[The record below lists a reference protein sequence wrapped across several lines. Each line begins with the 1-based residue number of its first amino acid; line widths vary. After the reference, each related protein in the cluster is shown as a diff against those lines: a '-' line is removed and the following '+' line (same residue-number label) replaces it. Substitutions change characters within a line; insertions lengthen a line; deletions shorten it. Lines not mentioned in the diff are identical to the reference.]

1 MTVSLEEVERV
12 KQEAECLWSLQQ
24 VEQALDRVA
33 IEVQE
38 ELAASHPLLLTVMNG
53 AVIPMGYLL
62 TRLDF
67 PLQVDYVHATRY
79 GVALRGGELE
89 WIAQPRIPLE
99 GRTVLL
105 VDDIH
110 DEGGTL
116 QALTVWARAQGATKV
131 HSLTLAHKLH
141 ERKSGPAADFNA
153 LTVPDRYVFGFGMD
167 YKGYLRNLPGIYALR
182 DG

>member
-1 MTVSLEEVERV
+1 MSVSLSEVEKVRR
-12 KQEAECLWSLQQ
+12 EAERLWSQQ
-24 VEQALDRVA
+24 EVESALDQMAQALSERVA
-33 IEVQE
+33 DH
-38 ELAASHPLLLTVMNG
+38 HPLLLTVMNG

-79 GVALRGGELE
+79 GTELSGGALE
-89 WIAQPRIPLE
+89 WIAHPRIELE
-99 GRTVLL
+99 GRTVVF

-116 QALTVWARAQGATKV
+116 HALRQWGSEQGAAEVVTV
-131 HSLTLAHKLH
+131 TLVTKLH
-141 ERKSGPAADFNA
+141 ERKVAPPSDFNA
-153 LTVPDRYVFGFGMD
+153 LNVPDRYVFGFGMD

-182 DG
+182 E

>member
-1 MTVSLEEVERV
+1 MSVSLTEVEQVRR
-12 KQEAECLWSLQQ
+12 EADCLWSSGE
-24 VEQALDRVA
+24 VEAALDQMA
-33 IEVQE
+33 TALSEQIAE
-38 ELAASHPLLLTVMNG
+38 SHPLLLTVMNG

-79 GVALRGGELE
+79 GKELVGGTLE
-89 WIAQPRIPLE
+89 WIASPRIALE
-99 GRTVLL
+99 NRTVVI

-116 QALTVWARAQGATKV
+116 EALRIWAQEQGAAEVITV
-131 HSLTLAHKLH
+131 TLVTKLH
-141 ERKSGPAADFNA
+141 DRKIAPPSDFNA

-167 YKGYLRNLPGIYALR
+167 YKGYLRNMSGIYALR
-182 DG
+182 EG